1 MLSMIRTTKTTTQCS
16 VSEHWWS
23 IWRRTSC
30 AVVNSPSQEDVED
43 LLGSFQSCSKEGA
56 REAQVHFLSSRT
68 SLVCPIATAQNVSG
82 FGHVAEM
89 VLISNA
95 LSFSQN
101 LVA

>member
-1 MLSMIRTTKTTTQCS
+1 M
-16 VSEHWWS
+16 
-23 IWRRTSC
+23 
-30 AVVNSPSQEDVED
+30 NSPSLEDVED
-43 LLGSFQSCSKEGA
+43 SLGSFQSCSKEGA
-56 REAQVHFLSSRT
+56 LQAQVHFLSSRT
-68 SLVCPIATAQNVSG
+68 SLVCPIATADIVYG